1 MGRENALRAAVRAVE
16 EYIGLN
22 PLVIRLL
29 SEEDGTPRE
38 DGELDLFLPEGVEY
52 EGFFGKVPVEVK
64 WSKNANVHP
73 YKVDRHYLLGL
84 KEDKGGFF
92 FLVQRIQDVPHIYYA
107 AFTVEDIDKLLE
119 QKSYQVKIDLKEA
132 PEDRQVFVKDL
143 FDFAT
148 MRRKEKVVIP
158 CEHELNNMMED
169 YEELLGKLD
178 RINNEEDR
186 EKLEEM
192 LNYLIEILKE
202 SDHSVI
208 GWHDIFFFY
217 SFHAVELA
225 HDYLDSKDLINVQFD
240 LGLYCY
246 ETKRYNLAEAYYN
259 RVLDI
264 LFEDQDSDPLSIEQL
279 MTLTNLLY
287 DMGILMNKLNRY
299 KEAESYYNMLI
310 GEKDSFISLDRD
322 FFRPLLADT
331 YRNLAILY
339 RKTNRL
345 KEAKEMAVEAYVI
358 YKRLTRKDSK
368 QWKKTLE
375 NTGNLLDD
383 IEARLGR

>member
-148 MRRKEKVVIP
+148 MRRKENICNPV
-158 CEHELNNMMED
+158 
-169 YEELLGKLD
+169 
-178 RINNEEDR
+178 
-186 EKLEEM
+186 
-192 LNYLIEILKE
+192 
-202 SDHSVI
+202 
-208 GWHDIFFFY
+208 
-217 SFHAVELA
+217 
-225 HDYLDSKDLINVQFD
+225 
-240 LGLYCY
+240 
-246 ETKRYNLAEAYYN
+246 
-259 RVLDI
+259 
-264 LFEDQDSDPLSIEQL
+264 
-279 MTLTNLLY
+279 
-287 DMGILMNKLNRY
+287 
-299 KEAESYYNMLI
+299 
-310 GEKDSFISLDRD
+310 
-322 FFRPLLADT
+322 
-331 YRNLAILY
+331 
-339 RKTNRL
+339 
-345 KEAKEMAVEAYVI
+345 
-358 YKRLTRKDSK
+358 
-368 QWKKTLE
+368 
-375 NTGNLLDD
+375 
-383 IEARLGR
+383 

>member
-1 MGRENALRAAVRAVE
+1 MGRENAQWAAVRAVE
-16 EYIGLN
+16 DYIGLN

-29 SEEDGTPRE
+29 SDEDGMPRE
-38 DGELDLFLPEGVEY
+38 DGELDLFLPEGVEFD
-52 EGFFGKVPVEVK
+52 GFFGKVPVEVK

-73 YKVDRHYLLGL
+73 YKIERHYLLGL
-84 KEDKGGFF
+84 REDQGGFF

-148 MRRKEKVVIP
+148 VRRKEKVEIP
-158 CEHELNNMMED
+158 CERVLNNMMED

-178 RINNEEDR
+178 KINNEEDR
-186 EKLEEM
+186 ETLEKI

-202 SDHSVI
+202 SDHSII

-225 HDYLDSKDLINVQFD
+225 HDYLDSKDLINVQYD
-240 LGLYCY
+240 LGTYCHKAKKYDLAQEYY
-246 ETKRYNLAEAYYN
+246 EREMDTLQNHDDGASFYDERIMYLTKLW
-259 RVLDI
+259 
-264 LFEDQDSDPLSIEQL
+264 F
-279 MTLTNLLY
+279 
-287 DMGILMNKLNRY
+287 DMGVLMAVLNRY
-299 KEAESYYNMLI
+299 QFAEEYFKMLI
-310 GEKDSFISLDRD
+310 DGKNLLIDYNPE
-322 FFRPLLADT
+322 FFQPLMADT
-331 YRNLAILY
+331 YHNLAIVYL
-339 RKTNRL
+339 KTNRL

>member
-1 MGRENALRAAVRAVE
+1 MGRENAQWAAVRAVE
-16 EYIGLN
+16 DYIGLN

-29 SEEDGTPRE
+29 SDEDGMPRE

-84 KEDKGGFF
+84 REDQGGFF

-107 AFTVEDIDKLLE
+107 AFTVDDIDKLLE

-178 RINNEEDR
+178 KINNEEDR
-186 EKLEEM
+186 ETLEKI

-202 SDHSVI
+202 SDHSII

-225 HDYLDSKDLINVQFD
+225 HDYLDSKDLINVQYD
-240 LGLYCY
+240 LGTYCHKAKKYDLAQEYY
-246 ETKRYNLAEAYYN
+246 EREMDTLQNHDDGASFYDERIMYLTKLW
-259 RVLDI
+259 
-264 LFEDQDSDPLSIEQL
+264 F
-279 MTLTNLLY
+279 
-287 DMGILMNKLNRY
+287 DMGVLMAVLNRY
-299 KEAESYYNMLI
+299 QFAEEYFKMLI
-310 GEKDSFISLDRD
+310 DGKNLLIDYNPE
-322 FFRPLLADT
+322 FFQPLMADT
-331 YRNLAILY
+331 YHNLAIVYL
-339 RKTNRL
+339 KTNRL

-383 IEARLGR
+383 IEARLER